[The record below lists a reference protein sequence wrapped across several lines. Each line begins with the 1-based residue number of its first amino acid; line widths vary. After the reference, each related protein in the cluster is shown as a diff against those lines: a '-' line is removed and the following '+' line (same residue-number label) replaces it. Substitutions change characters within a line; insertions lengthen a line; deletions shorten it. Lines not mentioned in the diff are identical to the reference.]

1 MANYRVKIVLQFETS
16 VDVDDSKSKEEALQ
30 RARGFVRDAI
40 AVEAYAV
47 DHIKVTAKM
56 KATRLP
62 KEKNVGSKH
71 GKTKKSKS

>member
-1 MANYRVKIVLQFETS
+1 MADYRVNITVQFETC
-16 VDVDDSKSKEEALQ
+16 VDVDDAKTKQEAIQ
-30 RARGFVRDAI
+30 RATGFVRDAI

-47 DHIKVTAKM
+47 DHIKVTAKT

-62 KEKNVGSKH
+62 KEKDVELKH